1 MAIESWDHRLAR
13 VLVKPLVGTP
23 VHPNHLTGLSL
34 VFGIAAAGLF
44 ATGDPV
50 AAHWAAGLFI
60 VAVFLDHTDGELAR
74 QAGKGS
80 SFGKY
85 FDSAVNCTNYTMMF
99 ISIGYGLS
107 SGYLGNGAL
116 ALGLAAGLSNP
127 VILFLR
133 IRTELRHGSQAVEHP
148 RYAGVE
154 IEDIIYLI
162 GPITWLGGLEYFF
175 LAYGFGSFGYF
186 LWTVWEALRKR
197 ADDRTGT

>member
-1 MAIESWDHRLAR
+1 MAIKSWDQRLAR

-44 ATGDPV
+44 ATGGPV
-50 AAHWAAGLFI
+50 AVHWAAGLFMI
-60 VAVFLDHTDGELAR
+60 AVFLDHTDGELAR

-99 ISIGYGLS
+99 ISIGIGLS
-107 SGYLGNGAL
+107 AGPLGPWAL
-116 ALGLAAGLSNP
+116 VLGLAAGLSNP

-133 IRTELRHGSQAVEHP
+133 LRTENRHGAKAIEHP
-148 RYAGVE
+148 SYAGIE

-175 LAYGFGSFGYF
+175 LAYGLGSFGYF
-186 LWTVWEALRKR
+186 AWTVWEAVKPRR
-197 ADDRTGT
+197 